1 MNPEIAYECAT
12 CAEIFEDFEDAA
24 TCCGYGYYNVFFCGG
39 CSVCD
44 ASYFTEHEAEQ
55 CCREEE

>member
-39 CSVCD
+39 CSVCG
-44 ASYFTEHEAEQ
+44 ASYFTQHEAEA
-55 CCREEE
+55 CC